1 MRLDDDFDYEYDYED
16 HHGRMNMGAA
26 VIVVSV
32 FILAILVFV
41 VLINQKPVRTNNAVK
56 PVEEMEQVAEENGVK
71 LDEFGYPETSQ
82 LVDSSGL
89 TPDDLD
95 FWNMYDEEEEIEP
108 DVPGE
113 DEKESSKESEENKSD
128 DKNDSGN
135 SKDKNNKD
143 KNNKDKDS
151 KDKKGEDSDSEEE
164 KDSKDDGKHTLI
176 EYSDGTEEWVVIS
189 PYLPKN
195 TYDFT
200 KLVTND
206 DQMKYELDGKS
217 VSFIGVDISKYQ
229 GTVDFYRLKD
239 AGIDYV
245 MLRVGA
251 RGYSSGKIIMDEYFA
266 DNIKRATEAGLDVG
280 VYFYSQAL
288 TEEEAIEEANV
299 VIQSLAG
306 YTLQYPVAFDMEYV
320 ENDTARVESLS
331 RAEKTTITKAFL
343 DTIQAAGYRAMIYG
357 NKEWLIKRIDLSKLT
372 DYEVWLSQQKDMP
385 DYPYKFSMW
394 QYTTSAEINGI
405 DGYAN
410 LNICFIDYSA
420 K

>member
-1 MRLDDDFDYEYDYED
+1 MRLDDDYDYEFDYED
-16 HHGRMNMGAA
+16 HHGKMNMGVA

-41 VLINQKPVRTNNAVK
+41 VLFNQDLIKRNTMSTPV
-56 PVEEMEQVAEENGVK
+56 VEEIADNNEDK

-82 LVDSSGL
+82 LVNQSGL

-95 FWNMYDEEEEIEP
+95 FWNMYDEKEEDIDP
-108 DVPGE
+108 DVPSE
-113 DEKESSKESEENKSD
+113 DEKAQAQEAEKNKDDKDKDDKDKE
-128 DKNDSGN
+128 DKNDDES
-135 SKDKNNKD
+135 DD
-143 KNNKDKDS
+143 
-151 KDKKGEDSDSEEE
+151 EDSEEK
-164 KDSKDDGKHTLI
+164 KDPKDDGKHTLV

-200 KLVTND
+200 KLVSSD
-206 DQMKYELDGKS
+206 DQMKYEVDGKS

-229 GTVDFYRLKD
+229 GEVDFYQLKD

-251 RGYSSGKIIMDEYFA
+251 RGYSSGNIIMDEYFTT
-266 DNIKRATEAGLDVG
+266 NIQKATEAGLDVG

-320 ENDTARVESLS
+320 ENDTARVEALT
-331 RAEKTTITKAFL
+331 RADKTKITKAFL

-357 NKEWLIKRIDLSKLT
+357 NKEWLIKRIDLSYLK
-372 DYEVWLSQQKDMP
+372 DYEVWLSQQKDIP

-394 QYTTSAEINGI
+394 QYSTSAEIHGI

>member
-16 HHGRMNMGAA
+16 HHGRMSMGVG

-41 VLINQKPVRTNNAVK
+41 VLINQKPRKTNTAENQPENLNESV
-56 PVEEMEQVAEENGVK
+56 VEENEVE
-71 LDEFGYPETSQ
+71 LDEFGYPQTSQ
-82 LVDSSGL
+82 LVDSTGL

-108 DVPGE
+108 DVPDE
-113 DEKESSKESEENKSD
+113 DEKEADKESDKSGD
-128 DKNDSGN
+128 ESDTGN
-135 SKDKNNKD
+135 SKDKNDKD
-143 KNNKDKDS
+143 KNDKNKTD
-151 KDKKGEDSDSEEE
+151 EDSDSEEE
-164 KDSKDDGKHTLI
+164 EKNSKDDGKHTLI

-200 KLVTND
+200 KLITND
-206 DQMKYELDGKS
+206 DQMKYEVDGKS

-229 GTVDFYRLKD
+229 GEVDFYRLKD

-288 TEEEAIEEANV
+288 TEAEAVEEANV
-299 VIQSLAG
+299 VIQSLVG

-320 ENDTARVESLS
+320 ENDTARVEALS
-331 RAEKTTITKAFL
+331 RADKTTITKAFL

-372 DYEVWLSQQKDMP
+372 DYEVWLSQQKDIP

-394 QYTTSAEINGI
+394 QYSTSAEINGI

>member
-1 MRLDDDFDYEYDYED
+1 MKLDDDFDYEFDYED
-16 HHGRMNMGAA
+16 HHGKMNMGVA

-32 FILAILVFV
+32 FVLAILVFV
-41 VLINQKPVRTNNAVK
+41 VLFNKDSFKTNTKPEGQ
-56 PVEEMEQVAEENGVK
+56 VEETVDVNEEK

-82 LVDSSGL
+82 LVNQSSL

-95 FWNMYDEEEEIEP
+95 FWDMYDEETDIEP
-108 DVPGE
+108 DVPGD
-113 DEKESSKESEENKSD
+113 DEKKEAEEAEKDKSNKD
-128 DKNDSGN
+128 DKNKD
-135 SKDKNNKD
+135 DKN
-143 KNNKDKDS
+143 KDS
-151 KDKKGEDSDSEEE
+151 DSKEDSDDEESDDDSDK
-164 KDSKDDGKHTLI
+164 KDPKDDGKHTLI

-200 KLVTND
+200 KLVSND
-206 DQMKYELDGKS
+206 DQMKYEVDGKS

-229 GTVDFYRLKD
+229 GEVDFYQLKD

-266 DNIKRATEAGLDVG
+266 TNIQKATEAGLDIG

-288 TEEEAIEEANV
+288 TVDEAIEEANL
-299 VIQSLAG
+299 VIQSLSG

-331 RAEKTTITKAFL
+331 RADKTTITKAFL

-357 NKEWLIKRIDLSKLT
+357 NKEWLIKRIDLSQLK
-372 DYEVWLSQQKDMP
+372 DYEVWLSQQKDIP

-394 QYTTSAEINGI
+394 QYTTSAEIRGI

>member
-1 MRLDDDFDYEYDYED
+1 MRLDDDYDYEFDYEE
-16 HHGRMNMGAA
+16 HHSKMNMGVA

-41 VLINQKPVRTNNAVK
+41 VLFNRDLIIGNKTSAPI
-56 PVEEMEQVAEENGVK
+56 VEETIENNEDK

-82 LVDSSGL
+82 LINGNGL

-95 FWNMYDEEEEIEP
+95 FWDMYAEQEEDINP
-108 DVPGE
+108 DVPSK
-113 DEKESSKESEENKSD
+113 DEKEQAQEAE
-128 DKNDSGN
+128 
-135 SKDKNNKD
+135 NNK
-143 KNNKDKDS
+143 
-151 KDKKGEDSDSEEE
+151 EDNDEDSEEK
-164 KDSKDDGKHTLI
+164 KDPKDDGKHTLI

-195 TYDFT
+195 SYDFS
-200 KLVTND
+200 KLVSSD
-206 DQMKYELDGKS
+206 DQMKYEVDGKS

-229 GTVDFYRLKD
+229 GEVDFYQLKD

-251 RGYSSGKIIMDEYFA
+251 RGYSSGNIIIDEYFA
-266 DNIKRATEAGLDVG
+266 TNIQKATEAGLDIG

-288 TEEEAIEEANV
+288 TEEEAIEEANI

-320 ENDTARVESLS
+320 ENDTARVEALT
-331 RAEKTTITKAFL
+331 RADKTKITKAFL

-357 NKEWLIKRIDLSKLT
+357 NKEWLIKRIDLSQLK
-372 DYEVWLSQQKDMP
+372 DYEVWLSQQKDIP

-394 QYTTSAEINGI
+394 QYTTSAEIHGI

>member
-1 MRLDDDFDYEYDYED
+1 MRLDDDYDYEYDYEEQ
-16 HHGRMNMGAA
+16 HGRMNMGIAI
-26 VIVVSV
+26 IVVSV

-41 VLINQKPVRTNNAVK
+41 VLLNQDSTKKNKTAGVLVD
-56 PVEEMEQVAEENGVK
+56 EVAENDEKKV
-71 LDEFGYPETSQ
+71 DEFGYPETSQ
-82 LVDSSGL
+82 LVNSGGL

-95 FWNMYDEEEEIEP
+95 FWDMYDKSEEDIMP
-108 DVPGE
+108 DVPDE
-113 DEKESSKESEENKSD
+113 TEKEEAKEADKNKESKFNKD
-128 DKNDSGN
+128 DKNSNESNDTE
-135 SKDKNNKD
+135 DKETE
-143 KNNKDKDS
+143 KNP
-151 KDKKGEDSDSEEE
+151 
-164 KDSKDDGKHTLI
+164 KDDGKHTLV

-200 KLVTND
+200 KLVSND
-206 DQMKYELDGKS
+206 NQMKYEVDGKS
-217 VSFIGVDISKYQ
+217 VSSIGVDISKYQ
-229 GTVDFYRLKD
+229 GQVDFYQLKD

-251 RGYSSGKIIMDEYFA
+251 RGYSSGKIIMDEYFT
-266 DNIKRATEAGLDVG
+266 DNIKRATEAGLDIG
-280 VYFYSQAL
+280 VYFYSQAM
-288 TEEEAIEEANV
+288 TEAEAIEEANV

-320 ENDTARVESLS
+320 ENDTARVEALS
-331 RAEKTTITKAFL
+331 RADKTKITKAFL
-343 DTIQAAGYRAMIYG
+343 DTIQGAGYRAMIYG
-357 NKEWLIKRIDLSKLT
+357 NKEWLIKRIDLSQLK
-372 DYEVWLSQQKDMP
+372 DYEVWLSQQKDVP

-394 QYTTSAEINGI
+394 QYTTSAEIHGI